1 MKGVAKLNGIPPF
14 EGVLLDLDG
23 LLIDSE
29 TTYLHAWRQAGLQ
42 WGVDFDEG
50 FLRSLVGLHAG
61 QVDARLA
68 AEIGSGYQRERF
80 FADAG
85 AIWQEHVAVHGIAC
99 LPGAEELLA
108 RLDEKGMPYA
118 LATNSDSSAAR
129 RCLAHAGLQ
138 GRFRVMVCRD
148 EVTAGKPAPDV
159 YLRAA
164 ANLNLAPGR
173 CLVLEDSLV
182 GLQAAA
188 RAGAI
193 PVLVADREVDS
204 EFERVAQAVFKSLSD
219 VLACLI

>member
-29 TTYLHAWRQAGLQ
+29 TSYLHAWQQAGLQ
-42 WGVDFDEG
+42 WGVDFREG

-68 AEIGSGYQRERF
+68 AEIGSSYQRERF

-85 AIWQEHVAVHGIAC
+85 AIWREHVAACGIAC
-99 LPGAEELLA
+99 MPGAEELLA
-108 RLDEKGMPYA
+108 WLDEQRIPYA
-118 LATNSDSSAAR
+118 LGTNSDSSAAR
-129 RCLAHAGLQ
+129 RCLAHAGLA
-138 GRFRVMVCRD
+138 GRFNVMVCRD
-148 EVTAGKPAPDV
+148 DVAAGKPEPDV

-164 ANLNLAPGR
+164 ASLDLRPER
-173 CLVLEDSLV
+173 CLVLEDSTV

-188 RAGAI
+188 SAGAI
-193 PVLVADREVDS
+193 PVLVREREADSDM
-204 EFERVAQAVFKSLSD
+204 ERLAHAVFTSLRE
-219 VLACLI
+219 VLACLA